1 MTNFNLQNIIRTAF
15 QNSDL
20 SVEGFV
26 SSEITPVLDELR
38 SEEKKATTCDLDCM
52 SLPWDSFFD
61 NIIFPYI
68 IAQILECSNLADLSH
83 DDELYTTLRSKTKTF
98 FISISELHSLLSN
111 PNDKN
116 LLDTFFSTLLR

>member
-38 SEEKKATTCDLDCM
+38 SEEKKATTCGLDCM
-52 SLPWDSFFD
+52 SLPWDTFFD

-68 IAQILECSNLADLSH
+68 VAQIPECSNLADLSH
-83 DDELYTTLRSKTKTF
+83 DNELYTTLRSETKTF

>member
-38 SEEKKATTCDLDCM
+38 SEEKKATTCDLNCM

-68 IAQILECSNLADLSH
+68 IAQIPECSNLADLSH
-83 DDELYTTLRSKTKTF
+83 DDELYTTLRSETKTF

>member
-52 SLPWDSFFD
+52 SLTWDSFFD

-68 IAQILECSNLADLSH
+68 IAQIPECSNLADLSH
-83 DDELYTTLRSKTKTF
+83 DDELYTTLRSETKTF

>member
-1 MTNFNLQNIIRTAF
+1 MTNSNLREAIRAAF
-15 QNSDL
+15 HDSGL
-20 SVEGFV
+20 SLEDFD
-26 SSEITPVLDELR
+26 SAMDATLNELYE
-38 SEEKKATTCDLDCM
+38 EEKKAATCGLDCM

-68 IAQILECSNLADLSH
+68 IAQIPKCSNLADLSH
-83 DDELYTTLRSKTKTF
+83 DDELYTTLRSETKTF